1 MKRAAIVLLCLMLAI
16 PLSGCAP
23 TVRLEE
29 RLIIR
34 GMAVDFDGQ
43 YRITVQ
49 AYRSREEGGEAFTF
63 LSSAGESVYEA
74 LDQLEEVSGKLPFYS
89 ELAMIV
95 VGGEAIAHGLNDLLS
110 GFVQENEVRMGV
122 FVFACEGTASE
133 LIALGGETSSPED
146 TVIAVAKAQLSNNV
160 LEASRLY
167 NVVGRMQSLDQDA
180 LLPLL
185 TAEKAQDGQTVYS
198 ARRVVCF
205 AGETPCLLLGVSE
218 TETLGWLLGSAS
230 VQNVTAEVSEQKVYF
245 RPVKASSRI
254 TAAVEEPSL
263 SFTVQLRQN
272 YEFLPSHPGVRDGR
286 EDEMM
291 RQSKEQLAQDIVRRS
306 EQLIDRLLSEKG
318 SDVFSFGMQLRQ
330 QNPELVKTNQ
340 ELLRETI
347 RTSNIQV
354 EISLNIGEG

>member
-1 MKRAAIVLLCLMLAI
+1 M
-16 PLSGCAP
+16 
-23 TVRLEE
+23 
-29 RLIIR
+29 
-34 GMAVDFDGQ
+34 
-43 YRITVQ
+43 
-49 AYRSREEGGEAFTF
+49 
-63 LSSAGESVYEA
+63 
-74 LDQLEEVSGKLPFYS
+74 
-89 ELAMIV
+89 
-95 VGGEAIAHGLNDLLS
+95 
-110 GFVQENEVRMGV
+110 
-122 FVFACEGTASE
+122 
-133 LIALGGETSSPED
+133 
-146 TVIAVAKAQLSNNV
+146 
-160 LEASRLY
+160 
-167 NVVGRMQSLDQDA
+167 
-180 LLPLL
+180 
-185 TAEKAQDGQTVYS
+185 
-198 ARRVVCF
+198 
-205 AGETPCLLLGVSE
+205 LLGVSE